1 MVTKERLR
9 AICEA
14 AGTLLLTRFRK
25 PLTEH
30 DKTNAGWVT
39 EADLASEALILR
51 ALREATPTARIVAE
65 ESGINDGLAAGKDD
79 KPLTW
84 YVDPLDGT
92 TNFTRGNP
100 YFSISIAGARGEELI
115 QAAVYSPAQ
124 GEFFYA
130 RRGQGAWLDEQR
142 LEGGAVADAAR
153 WVLATG
159 DLYDRGERFEQALEQ
174 QQAVY
179 AQSMVVRAP
188 GSVAL
193 ALAYV
198 AAGRFDGFFFDR
210 VNSWDVAA
218 GRLLVEEAGGVIT
231 TYEGAT
237 PPAEGHS
244 LLAGS
249 RDVVDRLQS
258 WLLVRPARG
267 RFNA

>member
-9 AICEA
+9 GICQA
-14 AGTLLLTRFRK
+14 AGLLLLQRFRK
-25 PLTEH
+25 PLSQS
-30 DKTNAGWVT
+30 DKTDAGWVT
-39 EADLASEALILR
+39 EADLASETLILG

-65 ESGINDGLAAGKDD
+65 ESGMSGGCGNAEGEE
-79 KPLTW
+79 PLTW

-100 YFSISIAGARGEELI
+100 FFSISIAGACGDELV
-115 QAAVYSPAQ
+115 QAAVYAPAQ

-130 RRGQGAWLDEQR
+130 KRGEGAWLESQR
-142 LEGGAVADAAR
+142 LQVGTTDEAAR

-159 DLYDRGERFEQALEQ
+159 DLYERGERFEQALERQ
-174 QQAVY
+174 QTVY

-218 GRLLVEEAGGVIT
+218 GRLMVAEAGGIIA
-231 TYEGAT
+231 TYEGAA
-237 PPAEGHS
+237 PFAEGHS

-249 RDVVDRLQS
+249 RDVVHQLQR
-258 WLLVRPARG
+258 WLA
-267 RFNA
+267 